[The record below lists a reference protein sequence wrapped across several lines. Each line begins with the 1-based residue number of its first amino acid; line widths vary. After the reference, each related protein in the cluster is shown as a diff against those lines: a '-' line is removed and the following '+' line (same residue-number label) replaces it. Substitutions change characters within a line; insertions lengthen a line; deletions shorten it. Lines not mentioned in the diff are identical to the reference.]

1 MPTYRLESQAPFNRE
16 KCEIL
21 LKTQVESA
29 LQDFTYSSPEAEALT
44 IRLSETIMAK
54 VKDFNFDRWVV
65 SQRLKKTNKM
75 RHLFLPHC
83 RYKFIVIVTIGERNM
98 QGYCEMYRCLW
109 DTKQDN
115 AVVYVYENEN
125 VFAVVTLHS
134 FYFNWVVFF
143 CYVGRY

>member
-1 MPTYRLESQAPFNRE
+1 
-16 KCEIL
+16 
-21 LKTQVESA
+21 
-29 LQDFTYSSPEAEALT
+29 
-44 IRLSETIMAK
+44 
-54 VKDFNFDRWVV
+54 
-65 SQRLKKTNKM
+65 M

-143 CYVGRY
+143 CYVVLLADIKC

>member
-1 MPTYRLESQAPFNRE
+1 MPTYRLESQTPFNRE

-65 SQRLKKTNKM
+65 SQRIKKNKQNET
-75 RHLFLPHC
+75 
-83 RYKFIVIVTIGERNM
+83 FI
-98 QGYCEMYRCLW
+98 L
-109 DTKQDN
+109 
-115 AVVYVYENEN
+115 A
-125 VFAVVTLHS
+125 TLQ
-134 FYFNWVVFF
+134 V
-143 CYVGRY
+143 